1 MSFMLH
7 SRLTALAVYVA
18 LWAFILGPLAL
29 AQEEP
34 LTFEVVAQ
42 TEYDNDALQFSN
54 LLFFPD
60 SILLVVADGGVFD
73 LTHPYSGSWTL
84 RFEGRFTDG
93 PTFLTTDGILF
104 SATQN
109 LGRSADGGYTWTNA
123 FPDADTFVE
132 LPPDA
137 PGGTAFLTDGDDRTV
152 SPERSTV
159 ARSTDG
165 GLTWTPHAP
174 GPSVL
179 DRVFI
184 RTLAYAPASSE
195 RRTVGTVVGVGVS
208 GAVFS
213 LDGGVTW
220 QASDFVG
227 NIFAENVMYSPTRD
241 LFVTGATANAPDFG
255 NPRGGIWVSED
266 GQAWTFRGRVPS
278 DSDTPM
284 AVTEAP
290 DGTWW
295 AIRPG
300 EPDGAV
306 FSSVDGGRAWTE
318 RGRLDGMALVGQEFL
333 RTESLRIGPE
343 GRVWLATTGEP
354 GNESRGA
361 VLRSVERV
369 VVASEETPVG
379 TPGEAVLGAPYPN
392 PTRDAVTVPLTL
404 AQPAEVRVVVTDLL
418 GHEVAVLIE
427 GRRAAG
433 VHTLAFDTGALA
445 SGVYVVHATVGGA
458 ATETQRF
465 SVVR

>member
-1 MSFMLH
+1 MCLSL
-7 SRLTALAVYVA
+7 RPAARALC
-18 LWAFILGPLAL
+18 LAL
-29 AQEEP
+29 SVLVVPPPSTAQEAA

-42 TEYDNDALQFSN
+42 TEYDNDALKFSN
-54 LLFFPD
+54 LLFFSD
-60 SILLVVADGGVFD
+60 STLLVVADGGVFD

-84 RFEGRFTDG
+84 RFEGRFTNG
-93 PTFLTTDGILF
+93 PTFLTTEGILF

-132 LPPDA
+132 LPPNA

-227 NIFAENVMYSPTRD
+227 NIFAENVIYSPTRD

-306 FSSVDGGRAWTE
+306 FSSVDGGRTWTE

-333 RTESLRIGPE
+333 RTQALAIGPE
-343 GRVWLATTGEP
+343 ERVWLATTGEP

-369 VVASEETPVG
+369 VVASEDAPLG
-379 TPGEAVLGAPYPN
+379 KPGEATVLGVPYPN

-418 GHEVAVLIE
+418 GREVAVLADGSQQA
-427 GRRAAG
+427 GRHAL
-433 VHTLAFDTGALA
+433 TLDTGALA
-445 SGVYVVHATVGGA
+445 SGVYVVRATVGGVTA
-458 ATETQRF
+458 TQR
-465 SVVR
+465 VTVAR